1 MATVKHLLDQK
12 GHGVWS
18 VQESDSIA
26 DAIKEMITR
35 NVGAVIV
42 KNNDTPVGLFTE
54 RHFFKTIDT
63 DGSLSLSNPVR
74 EHMHKD
80 FVCVI
85 GDHTVN
91 ECLAVM
97 MKNKVRYLPVLD
109 DDRQLIGML
118 SISDLVANLISD
130 QKLTIEQLEH
140 YITG

>member
-1 MATVKHLLDQK
+1 MATVKQLLDQK

-42 KNNDTPVGLFTE
+42 KDNDTPVGLFTE
-54 RHFFKTIDT
+54 RHFVKTIDT
-63 DGSLSLSNPVR
+63 VGSLSLRRPVR
-74 EHMHKD
+74 ECMHKD

-97 MKNKVRYLPVLD
+97 IENSVRYLPVLD
-109 DDRQLIGML
+109 DDRQLIGIL
-118 SISDLVANLISD
+118 SISDLVKSLILD
-130 QKLTIEQLEH
+130 QKFAIEQLEH
-140 YITG
+140 YITY